1 MNEKKYSVYI
11 HNFPNGKKYVGLT
24 YQLPERRWNNGNGY
38 KNQYVYNA
46 IMEFGWDNVEH
57 TVVQK
62 DLSAHEAS
70 ILEQELIEKY
80 DTIKNGYN
88 RTAGGEL
95 SAGTPYLYMYKD
107 KKYTIYELA
116 DTFGIAYHALRWRFQ
131 KGWSVEDAVEI
142 PQEEKYNIYRYN
154 GKPYTVYELAE
165 MNGSGITPHGIQTR
179 INRGMSVEQAVETP
193 LQKKRVEERII
204 DGVYHSNEDL
214 LKLAAV
220 DGLTKNDITNRLNNG
235 WSLKRT
241 LSQPK
246 NVKVQP
252 FGLGEKIYGYNGKM
266 YNSYELAQLSPH
278 ELTSCDI
285 TSRINRRGWTVERA
299 INQPKKKSNLLFE
312 YEGGQYD
319 SHELAQLC
327 VDRSMTYHDVT
338 DRHRNGWSV
347 EEIINIPKGMS
358 RKQYQKIKAK

>member
-165 MNGSGITPHGIQTR
+165 MNGSGITPHGIQTSAGIIQFR
-179 INRGMSVEQAVETP
+179 DHQITVGKKLDDSGGHSLCNHRYGLIHGRQGGRPHKVENV
-193 LQKKRVEERII
+193 
-204 DGVYHSNEDL
+204 
-214 LKLAAV
+214 
-220 DGLTKNDITNRLNNG
+220 LN
-235 WSLKRT
+235 
-241 LSQPK
+241 
-246 NVKVQP
+246 
-252 FGLGEKIYGYNGKM
+252 
-266 YNSYELAQLSPH
+266 
-278 ELTSCDI
+278 
-285 TSRINRRGWTVERA
+285 
-299 INQPKKKSNLLFE
+299 
-312 YEGGQYD
+312 
-319 SHELAQLC
+319 
-327 VDRSMTYHDVT
+327 
-338 DRHRNGWSV
+338 
-347 EEIINIPKGMS
+347 
-358 RKQYQKIKAK
+358 KAL